1 MTTNLKGA
9 TGRWVC
15 VVGALSM
22 AWAVGLYGCGSDS
35 QRDPQATASI
45 APAAGVTLPR
55 LPVPPAVT
63 INHVMV
69 AQIDHASH
77 ELWDAAREA
86 KTPQTEKDW
95 RELQHHAIQVAAAG
109 TWIAIGGN
117 GQADPGFVKLVGW
130 TEYAQKMTDAAVAAL
145 RATEGKDLKALLTAG
160 DALIETCEGCHK
172 EFKPSLPSE
181 GYMHPHYIGPS
192 PTN

>member
-1 MTTNLKGA
+1 M
-9 TGRWVC
+9 
-15 VVGALSM
+15 
-22 AWAVGLYGCGSDS
+22 
-35 QRDPQATASI
+35 
-45 APAAGVTLPR
+45 AGVTLPR

-77 ELWDAAREA
+77 ELWDAARDV
-86 KTPQTEKDW
+86 KTPRTEQDW

-130 TEYAQKMTDAAVAAL
+130 TEYAQKMTDAAVAAM
-145 RATEGKDLKALLTAG
+145 RATDGKDLKALLGAG
-160 DALIETCEGCHK
+160 DALIEACEGCHK
-172 EFKPSLPSE
+172 EFKPALPSE
-181 GYMHPHYIGPS
+181 GYVHPHYIGPG